1 MNTEDET
8 FEDIIFP
15 IIVIFSI
22 SLLIILAIFFNIRD
36 YSVNKKEFVNQC
48 KLHEN
53 IRIVDKSYTKK
64 NYVIRRNFIYLIH
77 QYRIK
82 EEEDEN
88 VKDIKLYF
96 NDKIVYNLRELPSN
110 YFSDNKI
117 TDCSEFYDNYVE
129 SRKR

>member
-1 MNTEDET
+1 MNIEDET
-8 FEDIIFP
+8 LEDVVLSIT
-15 IIVIFSI
+15 VIFSV
-22 SLLIILAIFFNIRD
+22 SVLIILAVFFNIRN
-36 YSVNKKEFVNQC
+36 YLVNKKEFVNQC

-53 IRIVDKSYTKK
+53 IRIVDKSYIKK

-82 EEEDEN
+82 KEDEN

-129 SRKR
+129 SREH

>member
-1 MNTEDET
+1 MKIDDET
-8 FEDIIFP
+8 LKDIIVP
-15 IIVIFSI
+15 VTVIFSI
-22 SLLIILAIFFNIRD
+22 SLLIILAVFFNIRD
-36 YSVNKKEFVNQC
+36 YLVNKKEFISQC

-82 EEEDEN
+82 EEDEN

-117 TDCSEFYDNYVE
+117 TNCSEFYNNYVE
-129 SRKR
+129 NKEH

>member
-1 MNTEDET
+1 MNIEDET
-8 FEDIIFP
+8 LEDIIVS
-15 IIVIFSI
+15 ITVIFFVSV
-22 SLLIILAIFFNIRD
+22 LIILVIFFNIRN
-36 YSVNKKEFVNQC
+36 YSVNKKEFVNYC
-48 KLHEN
+48 KIHKD
-53 IRIVDKSYTKK
+53 IKIVDKSYTKK

-82 EEEDEN
+82 EEDEN

-96 NDKIVYNLRELPSN
+96 NNKIVYNLRELPSN

-129 SRKR
+129 GRER